1 MNSARPIK
9 DEASAPGTGAAI
21 IASKSTAT
29 QAQHERILTML
40 RIGEKSTFDFRRA
53 GIMQTST
60 SILELR
66 RRGYSIDTVAR
77 RDMFDADGHRH
88 VRVAVYALRG
98 GAGAG
103 DVGLLTTLPV
113 PAESSPP

>member
-1 MNSARPIK
+1 MNSAHPIEDK
-9 DEASAPGTGAAI
+9 AGAPSTGAAI

-29 QAQHERILTML
+29 QAQHERILAML
-40 RIGEKSTFDFRRA
+40 GVGEKSTFDFRRA

-60 SILELR
+60 RILELR
-66 RRGYSIDTVAR
+66 RRGHNIDTVAR

-98 GAGAG
+98 GSGSG